1 MISSSFFDVSRETIY
16 EQFVNIK
23 EISEKLLTNIK
34 KHGIMILVRESKPL
48 NRAKRNAINTDQA
61 KVTEQRA
68 AGERKKQTKS
78 GKTVRNADQT

>member
-1 MISSSFFDVSRETIY
+1 MPSSFFDVSRETIY

-34 KHGIMILVRESKPL
+34 KHGIMILVRESKPP

-61 KVTEQRA
+61 KVTKQRA
-68 AGERKKQTKS
+68 AGESKK
-78 GKTVRNADQT
+78 